1 MLSLSRRLRQA
12 IGLEQGDNVA
22 AEVAG
27 DSLVLRVP
35 KPRVV
40 DTDPNFVEELLRE
53 EARFEEHR
61 YRRMFQNQENSA

>member
-1 MLSLSRRLRQA
+1 VLSLSRRLRQA

>member
-1 MLSLSRRLRQA
+1 LRQA
-12 IGLEQGDNVA
+12 VGLEQGDNVA
-22 AEVAG
+22 AEVVG
-27 DSLVLRVP
+27 DNLVLRVP

-61 YRRMFQNQENSA
+61 YRRIFQSQGNST

>member
-12 IGLEQGDNVA
+12 IGLEHGDNVA

>member
-1 MLSLSRRLRQA
+1 M
-12 IGLEQGDNVA
+12 A
-22 AEVAG
+22 AEVVG

-40 DTDPNFVEELLRE
+40 DTDPIFVEELLRE

-61 YRRMFQNQENSA
+61 YRRIFQSQGNSA